1 MTPELKTRRLTA
13 RMDAAMIAYWVRPVV
28 PADRLSAVIE
38 RLLLEGTQP
47 VELAVDAAR
56 PADAEEVVV
65 EHGDRTWVL
74 SPETLVP
81 TNVSLDPE
89 LQARV
94 RKDLG
99 YREIDLRW
107 PADASPRDVVD
118 WLSAN
123 APDKALASELC
134 ALIRANFGFEPEESV
149 STTRK
154 GSSKSAI
161 KYRGT
166 KRVTS
171 SRSSETATS
180 DARPLNTIGT
190 LADGASSLFFRAAL
204 AARAFVAWRA
214 IERDLARPII
224 AVDATPPH
232 HDLMAGW
239 RDLPKNLGKR
249 REKRFRRKISAEDS
263 SSGIDR
269 LEILA
274 PDGRA
279 IQLTLPYGDDAPSHG
294 SNGTSNLQDA
304 VIRTLQQWQGP
315 EGIRHWAAMQR
326 LLSVEGGRSGSVRW
340 SLESHLSALG
350 YAERNR
356 RDPQVRRR
364 VAAQVEMLT
373 RLELAVYAPDGKLRA
388 RAPLIAVTTKY
399 DALHGS
405 EWSLEG
411 MELRVNEWLY
421 RGVRDPETGELGT
434 AWYPAPIELAQIDHS
449 KFPFA
454 IVLGL
459 ILPMRWR
466 WDLGQRDYCVLKGS
480 SLLSTAGIRYSHHDP
495 GRAWETLRN
504 NLNELMQRGGLGHYE
519 WDAHPWTL
527 DGACRL
533 YPPQLAR
540 ERTLH
545 GLKPNELPPP
555 PPVMTGEELL
565 SWRRAKGWSQSIAA
579 KELGVSVITIKRAE
593 RTPRTPLGPSIRKAL
608 QAMRG

>member
-1 MTPELKTRRLTA
+1 MTPGIKTRRLTA
-13 RMDAAMIAYWVRPVV
+13 RLDAAGLAFWVRPVV

-38 RLLLEGTQP
+38 RLLIEGTRT
-47 VELAVDAAR
+47 EEGAVGE
-56 PADAEEVVV
+56 ADSEGGTEEVVV
-65 EHGDRTWVL
+65 EHGDRMWVL
-74 SPETLVP
+74 SPETLIASKA
-81 TNVSLDPE
+81 SLDPE
-89 LQARV
+89 LRARV
-94 RKDLG
+94 RQDLG
-99 YREIDLRW
+99 FREIDLRW

-118 WLSAN
+118 WLTTN
-123 APDKALASELC
+123 APDQALAVELC
-134 ALIRANFGFEPEESV
+134 ALIRASFGFEPDEAPARKTAAKGGKTSAARAKEHREPPRNHEERALSL
-149 STTRK
+149 
-154 GSSKSAI
+154 
-161 KYRGT
+161 
-166 KRVTS
+166 
-171 SRSSETATS
+171 
-180 DARPLNTIGT
+180 DAP
-190 LADGASSLFFRAAL
+190 ADGASSSRFLRAAL

-224 AVDATPPH
+224 AVDATQPH

-249 REKRFRRKISAEDS
+249 KEKRYRRRLSGEEAN
-263 SSGIDR
+263 GIDR

-279 IQLTLPYGDDAPSHG
+279 IQLTLPYGDDAGGG
-294 SNGTSNLQDA
+294 SGTSNLQDA

-356 RDPQVRRR
+356 RDPQVRKR

-373 RLELAVYAPDGKLRA
+373 KLELAVYAPDGKLRA
-388 RAPLIAVTTKY
+388 RAPLIAVTTKF

-411 MELRVNEWLY
+411 MELRVNGWLY

-466 WDLGQRDYCVLKGS
+466 WDLGQKDYCALKGS

-504 NLNELMQRGGLGHYE
+504 NLDELQRRGGVGYYE
-519 WDAHPWTL
+519 WDDHPWTL
-527 DGACRL
+527 DGTCRL

-545 GLKPNELPPP
+545 GLRPNELPPP
-555 PPVMTGEELL
+555 PSVMTGEELL
-565 SWRRAKGWSQSIAA
+565 TWRRTKGWSQSAAA
-579 KELGVSVITIKRAE
+579 KELGVSLITIKRAE
-593 RTPRTPLGPSIRKAL
+593 RSPKTPLGPSIRKAL
-608 QAMRG
+608 QSLH